1 MRLYLASLFRIP
13 HDVSPLYV
21 YGDLLD
27 GRMFRFDNNKKSNP
41 RENMIDHFHFTKK
54 KLLLRTKKNN
64 QLART
69 NICPCSIFFSPSIKR
84 VL

>member
-13 HDVSPLYV
+13 HDMSLLYV

-41 RENMIDHFHFTKK
+41 RENTIDHFHFTKK
-54 KLLLRTKKNN
+54 KLLLKRI
-64 QLART
+64 T
-69 NICPCSIFFSPSIKR
+69 NWPEPTSVLVPFFSPPQLKEYFD
-84 VL
+84 